1 VATNHRAARYG
12 LDPEALTRAAG
23 RTVGIVQIESLAAV
37 EECEEIA
44 AIDGIDVLFV
54 GPSDLSYSMG
64 RFRQFDDPEFR
75 GALERVVAAAEGAG
89 KAAGIMV
96 PGPEAIAAAAQDGF
110 RMIAVGTD
118 ISLLMQ
124 GARAAVET
132 LRSYTGQR

>member
-12 LDPEALTRAAG
+12 LDPDALTRAAG
-23 RTVGIVQIESLAAV
+23 RTVGIVQIESMDAV
-37 EECEEIA
+37 EDCEEIA

-96 PGPEAIAAAAQDGF
+96 PGPQASRAAADDGF

-118 ISLLMQ
+118 ISLLVQ
-124 GARAAVET
+124 GAQAAVAA
-132 LRSYTGQR
+132 LRS